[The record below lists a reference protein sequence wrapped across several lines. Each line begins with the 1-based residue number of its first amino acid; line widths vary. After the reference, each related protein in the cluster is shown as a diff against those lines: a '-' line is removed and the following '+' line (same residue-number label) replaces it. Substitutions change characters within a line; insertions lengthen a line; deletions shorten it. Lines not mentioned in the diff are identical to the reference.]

1 MLAPG
6 DLTTDLFCF
15 GHLNK
20 HTVRHSSGPKDLTCL
35 TNKIVKVCEQKKS
48 PPLIMS
54 LNTHYNHIIRKPSC
68 FTESMPKDPKD
79 AWKVCPGFKSHL
91 HFPCTMLPQQQ
102 NLTVLLK
109 ELCISCSA
117 DQVFSREHISLQ
129 IQKLSLSHSFHS
141 SIRKDYN

>member
-20 HTVRHSSGPKDLTCL
+20 HIVRHSSGPKDLTCL
-35 TNKIVKVCEQKKS
+35 TNKIVKVCELKNS

-79 AWKVCPGFKSHL
+79 AWKVCPGFKSVISISHV
-91 HFPCTMLPQQQ
+91 PCCLSNKTLQFSSKSCASPA
-102 NLTVLLK
+102 LLIRCFLK
-109 ELCISCSA
+109 NT
-117 DQVFSREHISLQ
+117 
-129 IQKLSLSHSFHS
+129 FHY
-141 SIRKDYN
+141 KFKNCHYHTLFTPP